1 MDNNNK
7 NYEIEVLQ
15 KLSRIETLL
24 EDYKSVVT
32 KSNEAYAIS
41 MQNKE
46 EIDELKENH
55 QWIFRTS
62 VTAILGAVLSLI
74 TTVVVNFI
82 RK

>member
-1 MDNNNK
+1 MDNNK

-24 EDYKSVVT
+24 EDYRSVAT
-32 KSNEAYAIS
+32 KSNDAYNIS
-41 MQNKE
+41 IQNKE
-46 EIDELKENH
+46 DIEKLQENH